1 MATKKSQTAKVAPK
15 ATKTVTTSTGKTK
28 TMPAKKPAT
37 KPAPRAKTTTTKS
50 SKTTAKT
57 TKTAKPTKPASKT
70 GRVIAC
76 IIGTLAAI
84 ALVVIVIIMIVYSM
98 NSHADLTV
106 KTADGQKITTE
117 YVGFNDNKFKL
128 KIPTS
133 FHALSAD
140 EVKAEYITDSGNTKA
155 VVYANDDKKI
165 TIAVAPTDTAATNDN
180 IKSSAETLEA
190 ALKQNGQN
198 LTTDY
203 YTQGN
208 YNIANLKF
216 DGPDTYEHLIFFAQD
231 NKLTTVTFSC
241 PNDERDNWQG
251 VGNFIMKSLEF
262 NE

>member
-15 ATKTVTTSTGKTK
+15 ATKTVTTSTGKAK
-28 TMPAKKPAT
+28 SVPAKKPAT
-37 KPAPRAKTTTTKS
+37 KPAPK
-50 SKTTAKT
+50 AKT
-57 TKTAKPTKPASKT
+57 TKTTKSAKATAAKPVKAASKT

-76 IIGTLAAI
+76 IVGTLAAI
-84 ALVVIVIIMIVYSM
+84 ALIVIVIIMIVCNM
-98 NSHADLTV
+98 NNHADLTV
-106 KTADGQKITTE
+106 KTADGQKITTQ
-117 YVGFNDNKFKL
+117 YIGFNDNKFKL

-133 FHALSAD
+133 FHALSSD
-140 EVKAEYITDSGNTKA
+140 EVKNEYLDGEENSAA

-165 TIAVAPTDTAATNDN
+165 AIAVTPTDTATTNDD
-180 IKSSAETLEA
+180 IKSSVETLETIF
-190 ALKQNGQN
+190 KQNGKN

-231 NKLTTVTFSC
+231 DKLTTITFSC
-241 PNDERDNWQG
+241 PVSERDNWQG

-262 NE
+262 AE